1 MAVQRTLS
9 ILKPDATKRNI
20 TGEIN
25 AMLEKAG
32 LRIVAQ
38 KMIHLSRREAKMFY
52 AEHAERS
59 FFDELVDF
67 MVSEPVIVQ
76 VLEGENAVEVYR
88 EILGNTNPKE
98 AAEHTVRA
106 KYALNV
112 GENSAHGS
120 DSQKSAE
127 KEINFFFA
135 GREIVGSRNAA

>member
-1 MAVQRTLS
+1 MAIQRTLS

-25 AMLEKAG
+25 AMLEKTG

-38 KMIHLSRREAKMFY
+38 KMIHLSRREAEAFY
-52 AEHAERS
+52 AEHSERP
-59 FFDELVDF
+59 FFGELVEF

-88 EILGNTNPKE
+88 EILGNTNPEK
-98 AAEHTVRA
+98 ADSHTVRA
-106 KYALNV
+106 KFALSV

-120 DSQKSAE
+120 DSPESAE
-127 KEINFFFA
+127 REVAFFFA
-135 GREIVGSRNAA
+135 GREIVGSKFVK